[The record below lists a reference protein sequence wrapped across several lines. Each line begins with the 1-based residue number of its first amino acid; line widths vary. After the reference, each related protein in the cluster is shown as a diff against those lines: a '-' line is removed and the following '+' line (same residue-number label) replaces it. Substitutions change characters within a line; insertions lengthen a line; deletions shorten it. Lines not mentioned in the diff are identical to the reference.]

1 MISEYYCHML
11 KFINIMSIR
20 EIFKNSC
27 TLIFNYL
34 NKNKLCLNKSTNCV
48 EYNDLI
54 FINFCNKL
62 FIFQKKNYTF
72 VNYDSNQVKLYQNKV
87 LAKVILIILK

>member
-34 NKNKLCLNKSTNCV
+34 NQNKLCLNESTNCV

-54 FINFCNKL
+54 FMKM
-62 FIFQKKNYTF
+62 
-72 VNYDSNQVKLYQNKV
+72 DSTLTKLYIF
-87 LAKVILIILK
+87 VINYLFFKKKIILL